1 MKYVCMEDIENL
13 AAQGKKEL
21 ILEDNTVLMDLAR
34 DMARQLGISIVVG
47 ASSAP
52 ITPVPVSFG
61 NAASPVAPS
70 SPAKTAAPA
79 PSSQVAPAPSSQAAP
94 VPSLRAALPTLG
106 ARPKGC
112 QHGPIKDTPRPERI
126 TSHQDSDGVVDQLI
140 DLVRQSTGKQSGN

>member
-79 PSSQVAPAPSSQAAP
+79 LSSQVAPAP
-94 VPSLRAALPTLG
+94 VPSLRAAPPTLG

-112 QHGPIKDTPRPERI
+112 QHGPIKDTPRPEHI

>member
-79 PSSQVAPAPSSQAAP
+79 PALSSQVAPAP
-94 VPSLRAALPTLG
+94 VPSLRAAPPTLG